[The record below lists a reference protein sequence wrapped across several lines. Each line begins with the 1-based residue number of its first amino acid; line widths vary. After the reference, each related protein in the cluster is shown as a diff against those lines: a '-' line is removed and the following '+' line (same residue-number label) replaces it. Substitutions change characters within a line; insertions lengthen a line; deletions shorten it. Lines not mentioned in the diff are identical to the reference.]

1 MDAETRKR
9 IVEMSQGRGVPGK
22 CSMCFVEG
30 AEAMEKLCAEESSS
44 PEALK
49 RLDDTIIRQLQRAH
63 AAELKV
69 RDEREARLVAAL
81 DQALR
86 QWEMYVTEAA
96 QDDLEKIEHAEA
108 GELRS
113 CKRVLAEH
121 RAAKGE

>member
-1 MDAETRKR
+1 MDAETRKKIEAIAVDYCKSR
-9 IVEMSQGRGVPGK
+9 RPLDWTIEETKAFAG
-22 CSMCFVEG
+22 G
-30 AEAMEKLCAEESSS
+30 AETMDFIA
-44 PEALK
+44 
-49 RLDDTIIRQLQRAH
+49 R
-63 AAELKV
+63 
-69 RDEREARLVAAL
+69 EREAKLVAAL

-121 RAAKGE
+121 RAAKGEG